1 MAALDPLDAFGPDA
15 WDFVERAR
23 AHLSLAERTAAE
35 QGQAAS
41 VQRLES
47 VPARTDRRERRVSTV
62 APLCNRCGR
71 TRSERDVPYPFGW
84 SVEWEGQTEDE
95 VPMCCTR
102 WLEVGNPD
110 DMAMREIEC
119 LKWAKATGWAALPE
133 PAPDPTCK
141 FCHRLRGSE
150 CHRDD
155 TTGSEDDRAA
165 RRLECSM
172 IAAGLG

>member
-1 MAALDPLDAFGPDA
+1 MAALDPVDAFGHDA
-15 WDFVERAR
+15 WDFIEQARAQIAPSERA
-23 AHLSLAERTAAE
+23 AAE
-35 QGQAAS
+35 EAQAAA
-41 VQRLES
+41 VRVLES
-47 VPARTDRRERRVSTV
+47 VPARTEPRRERRVSTV

-84 SVEWEGQTEDE
+84 APEWMGQTEDE
-95 VPMCCTR
+95 VPICCTR

-119 LKWAKATGWAALPE
+119 LKWARATGWKPLPD
-133 PAPDPTCK
+133 PPPDPTCK
-141 FCHRLRGSE
+141 FCKRLRGSE

-155 TTGSEDDRAA
+155 TTGSEEDRAA

-172 IAAGLG
+172 IAAGV